1 MIRRHM
7 TNHLYFFKN
16 NTDAKEKI
24 QFRMFFIFCKNNI
37 SIII

>member
-7 TNHLYFFKN
+7 TNHLSSLNN

-37 SIII
+37 LIII